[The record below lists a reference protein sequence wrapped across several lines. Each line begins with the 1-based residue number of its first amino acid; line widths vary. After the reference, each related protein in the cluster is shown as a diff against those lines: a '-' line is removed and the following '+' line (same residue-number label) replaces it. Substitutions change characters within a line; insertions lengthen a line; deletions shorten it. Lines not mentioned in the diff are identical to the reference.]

1 MAFALTMCSAA
12 TQKRYYLTL
21 NLRAQHT
28 NFARGGPG
36 CFFAGRRAAPG
47 RRRAP
52 TAAARASRDD
62 ANE

>member
-47 RRRAP
+47 RRRRP
-52 TAAARASRDD
+52 RRARAATTRM
-62 ANE
+62 NE